1 MNKRYVVTIE
11 IRDGDYEYFSK
22 SQHQLDPEEMDKA
35 EDRDAYILK
44 DVFGNSHFETEWGR
58 WYETDPDDSYD
69 YRLYRI
75 YSLVEVEST
84 EHAKLLRH
92 YGIY

>member
-1 MNKRYVVTIE
+1 MYKRYVVTIE
-11 IRDGDYEYFSK
+11 TRDGDYEYHST
-22 SQHQLDPEEMDKA
+22 SQCQLDPKEMDKA

-44 DVFGNSHFETEWGR
+44 EVHGYDHVESWSG
-58 WYETDPDDSYD
+58 WYEADNGYD

-75 YSLVEVEST
+75 YSLVEIENPEHVE
-84 EHAKLLRH
+84 LLQS

>member
-11 IRDGDYEYFSK
+11 IRDGEHEYFSTC
-22 SQHQLDPEEMDKA
+22 QHQLDPEEMDKA

-44 DVFGNSHFETEWGR
+44 DVHGYDHVESWSGWWEADNG
-58 WYETDPDDSYD
+58 YD
-69 YRLYRI
+69 YRLYRVH
-75 YSLVEVEST
+75 SLKEIEEPEHVE
-84 EHAKLLRH
+84 LLQS

>member
-11 IRDGDYEYFSK
+11 IRDGEHEYFSTC
-22 SQHQLDPEEMDKA
+22 QHQLDPEEMVKA

-44 DVFGNSHFETEWGR
+44 DVHGYDHVEAYVGWWEADNG
-58 WYETDPDDSYD
+58 YD
-69 YRLYRI
+69 YRLYRV
-75 YSLVEVEST
+75 YSLVEIKDP
-84 EHAKLLRH
+84 EHINVLKN

>member
-11 IRDGDYEYFSK
+11 IRDGDYEYFSI

-44 DVFGNSHFETEWGR
+44 DVFVPT
-58 WYETDPDDSYD
+58 
-69 YRLYRI
+69 
-75 YSLVEVEST
+75 YSLNEPVL
-84 EHAKLLRH
+84 ALLNLT
-92 YGIY
+92 ISLK